1 MGKAK
6 GNSKHDKDWGLGHSL
21 LDSEPVGSS
30 IGDRKRV
37 GKVKG
42 NSKHD
47 KDWGAGYRLK
57 DSEQVGMPID
67 NQKNHEDDTDVMNE
81 YARSA
86 HLLQEKWFG
95 LFTTKGRGRRLLRDE
110 VEDLYE
116 FNLRVVIL
124 NNVLLKGNYVF
135 SPFDSSTEIEG
146 GGYRLGGGDEEEED
160 DNMVLM
166 NVSCQMDDAL
176 LGTRNQVMDFGPLN
190 IAKDY
195 QTFHDFV
202 KTTYDPKQYEPDHL
216 LDRVPDLFWN
226 IVYWATSVYWETQ
239 TGRRWNG
246 VDPLM
251 EKTYKQMLEIAVPDM
266 DMSGINYRRER
277 MLSEKAAENA
287 RQIKVGEASTND
299 FR

>member
-1 MGKAK
+1 M
-6 GNSKHDKDWGLGHSL
+6 
-21 LDSEPVGSS
+21 
-30 IGDRKRV
+30 
-37 GKVKG
+37 
-42 NSKHD
+42 
-47 KDWGAGYRLK
+47 
-57 DSEQVGMPID
+57 
-67 NQKNHEDDTDVMNE
+67 
-81 YARSA
+81 
-86 HLLQEKWFG
+86 
-95 LFTTKGRGRRLLRDE
+95 
-110 VEDLYE
+110 
-116 FNLRVVIL
+116 
-124 NNVLLKGNYVF
+124 
-135 SPFDSSTEIEG
+135 
-146 GGYRLGGGDEEEED
+146 
-160 DNMVLM
+160 
-166 NVSCQMDDAL
+166 
-176 LGTRNQVMDFGPLN
+176 N